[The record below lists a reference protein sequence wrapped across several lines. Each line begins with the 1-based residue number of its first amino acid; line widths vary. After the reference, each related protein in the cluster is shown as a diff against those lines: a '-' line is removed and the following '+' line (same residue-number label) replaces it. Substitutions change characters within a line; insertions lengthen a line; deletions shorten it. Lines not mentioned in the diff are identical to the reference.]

1 MLIDTGALQGHYISK
16 DTARKISKSNN
27 QGNTVSG
34 VARHSKRQPVV
45 CSPISE
51 VCMTISDNID
61 LALNFESCNNMKT
74 CSIEFNVMPLLSG
87 SRYDIIV
94 GEKSI
99 ITHNLF
105 NFYYDRF
112 AKDSDHKGC

>member
-1 MLIDTGALQGHYISK
+1 MLLDTGVLQGHYISK

-34 VARHSKRQPVV
+34 VARHNKRQRVV

-51 VCMTISDNID
+51 VCMAISDNIE

-74 CSIEFNVMPLLSG
+74 CSIELNVMPSLSG

-99 ITHNLF
+99 IVHKLLS
-105 NFYYDRF
+105 FY
-112 AKDSDHKGC
+112 

>member
-1 MLIDTGALQGHYISK
+1 MLLDTGALQGHHISK

-27 QGNTVSG
+27 QGNTISG
-34 VARHSKRQPVV
+34 VARHHKRQRVV

-51 VCMTISDNID
+51 VCMTISDNIEYS
-61 LALNFESCNNMKT
+61 LNFESCNNMKT
-74 CSIEFNVMPLLSG
+74 CSIEFNVMPSLSG

-99 ITHNLF
+99 IAHYMLS
-105 NFYYDRF
+105 FYYDRF